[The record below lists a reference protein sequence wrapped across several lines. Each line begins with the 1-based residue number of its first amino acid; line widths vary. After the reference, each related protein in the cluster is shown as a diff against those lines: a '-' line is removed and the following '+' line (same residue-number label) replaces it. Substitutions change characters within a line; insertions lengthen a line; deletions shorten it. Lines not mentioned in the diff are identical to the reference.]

1 MMTVVLNI
9 IFLIASIGLI
19 ASVLLQSGKSA
30 GLSGSIGGGAQA
42 MFGKKK
48 GVDDLL
54 SKLTVVFAVL
64 FMVLAIVLTS
74 LIA

>member
-1 MMTVVLNI
+1 MTLALNI

-19 ASVLLQSGKSA
+19 ASVLLQSSKSS
-30 GLSGSIGGGAQA
+30 GLSGSLGGGSQT

-48 GVDDLL
+48 GIEDFL
-54 SKLTVVFAVL
+54 SKLTIVFAVL
-64 FMVLAIVLTS
+64 FVVLAIALTS

>member
-1 MMTVVLNI
+1 MTVVLNI

-19 ASVLLQSGKSA
+19 ASVLMQSGKSA

-48 GVDDLL
+48 GVDDFL
-54 SKLTVVFAVL
+54 SKLTIVFAVL

>member
-1 MMTVVLNI
+1 MTFVLNI

-19 ASVLLQSGKSA
+19 ASVLLQSSKSS
-30 GLSGSIGGGAQA
+30 GLSGTIGGGAQT

-48 GVDDLL
+48 GIEDFL
-54 SKLTVVFAVL
+54 SKITIVFAVL
-64 FMVLAIVLTS
+64 FVVLAIALTS